1 MLQTREPNL
10 GKPFVSFYILGQVV
24 ARALLQAT
32 LKADNYEIYT
42 SFNPPHLHVDI
53 VNRASHILE
62 DRLEG
67 HVQVAGEEA
76 ILHPFKNF
84 NKARFDMD
92 GQLGIR
98 WRGATYSL

>member
-10 GKPFVSFYILGQVV
+10 GKPLVSFHILGQVV
-24 ARALLQAT
+24 AGALLQAT
-32 LKADNYEIYT
+32 LKTDIYDIYT

-53 VNRASHILE
+53 VNRTPHILE

-76 ILHPFKNF
+76 VLYP
-84 NKARFDMD
+84 
-92 GQLGIR
+92 
-98 WRGATYSL
+98 

>member
-24 ARALLQAT
+24 AGALLQAT
-32 LKADNYEIYT
+32 LKADNYDIYT
-42 SFNPPHLHVDI
+42 SLNPPNLHVDI

-76 ILHPFKNF
+76 ILYP
-84 NKARFDMD
+84 
-92 GQLGIR
+92 
-98 WRGATYSL
+98 

>member
-1 MLQTREPNL
+1 MLQTKEPNL
-10 GKPFVSFYILGQVV
+10 GEPFVSFHIFGQVV

-32 LKADNYEIYT
+32 LKDNFEIYT
-42 SFNPPHLHVDI
+42 SVNPPHLHVDI

-76 ILHPFKNF
+76 VLYP
-84 NKARFDMD
+84 
-92 GQLGIR
+92 
-98 WRGATYSL
+98 